1 MTGAIWALAA
11 GIGFGLFQSLNRFAV
26 KDMDVYVATFIQ
38 LVVSGLVLAA
48 ASAVSGSFSLLGAVT
63 ARAFFDFG
71 MAGFLHFF
79 LGWTLMNI
87 SQQKI
92 GAARTAALVG
102 TTPLFAVLVDAFFYD
117 RVPTWWDAL
126 GIIVIMVGIGII
138 SAERLRSEAGSSA
151 LPAGPWYRKLGDSSY
166 AIGVTVVWSLSPI
179 FINHGLHIVQ
189 DAAPDSPATMSA
201 LLGLTLGMIPTVLGY
216 LVMTALRGPTVIRA
230 SLANYGQAASLKVL
244 AGVLVALATWA
255 RWIAL
260 ELTTVA
266 IVLSISQISVPMV
279 IILAPLLVG
288 KGVENVTLRVW
299 IGALLTVGGSLV
311 LVLT

>member
-1 MTGAIWALAA
+1 MTGALWALAA
-11 GIGFGLFQSLNRFAV
+11 GIGFGLFQSINRFAV

-38 LVVSGLVLAA
+38 LLVSGMVLALI
-48 ASAVSGSFSLLGAVT
+48 SVVSGSFALIGGVT
-63 ARAFFDFG
+63 WLAFFDFG

-102 TTPLFAVLVDAFFYD
+102 TTPLFGVMTDWLFYQ
-117 RVPTWWDAL
+117 RIPSWWDAL
-126 GIIVIMVGIGII
+126 GISVIMAGIAVI
-138 SAERLRSEAGSSA
+138 SIERLQAEQPRSSRSE
-151 LPAGPWYRKLGDSSY
+151 PWYRTLGDAVY
-166 AIGVTVVWSLSPI
+166 AIGVTLCWSTSPV
-179 FINHGLHIVQ
+179 FINHGLQILRTG
-189 DAAPDSPATMSA
+189 APDAVATQSA

-216 LVMTALRGPTVIRA
+216 ACMTALRGGSIIRQ
-230 SLANYGQAASLKVL
+230 SLHQYGQAAAVKVL
-244 AGVLVALATWA
+244 AGILVALATWA

-260 ELTTVA
+260 ELTSVA
-266 IVLSISQISVPMV
+266 VVLSISQISVPMV
-279 IILAPLLVG
+279 IVLAPLLVG

-299 IGALLTVGGSLV
+299 SGALLTVSGSLI

>member
-11 GIGFGLFQSLNRFAV
+11 GVGFGLFQSLNRFAV

-48 ASAVSGSFSLLGAVT
+48 ASAVSGSFGLLGAVT

-117 RVPTWWDAL
+117 RVPTWWDVL
-126 GIIVIMVGIGII
+126 GITVIMAGIAII
-138 SAERLRSEAGSSA
+138 SAERLAAESGTVRPS
-151 LPAGPWYRKLGDSSY
+151 GPWYRKLGDSSY

-179 FINHGLHIVQ
+179 FINHGLHIVR
-189 DAAPDSPATMSA
+189 DAAPDSSATMSA

-216 LVMTALRGPTVIRA
+216 LVMTLLRGPTVIRA

-288 KGVENVTLRVW
+288 KGVENVTRQVW